1 MASRDRFESLRTF
14 VEVARAGSIAGA
26 ARVLR
31 KVPSAVSRELAALEE
46 RLGTELVQRTTRRL
60 QLTAAGERY
69 LGHARGILDALDEA
83 ERDLAEQGVPR
94 GTLRVSAPV
103 LFGQHVLVPMVNEF
117 LRAHPAVSLELVL
130 EDAMVDL
137 VEGGVDVAL
146 RIAPRLEPSA
156 LMMRKLGM
164 QPYVLCA
171 SPAYLREQGTPRRP
185 RELSGHEVLLPQRG
199 PAARPLELR
208 NGGRTQEVRPP
219 KSRFRCNSLPAL
231 YEAALAGMGIAA
243 LPEYLVEK
251 ELKSGALVRVLEPFR
266 PAPRFISAVYL
277 RRTAMPAHVRAFLDF
292 IAAKAAKRFGLQPAP
307 V

>member
-1 MASRDRFESLRTF
+1 MASRDRFEALRTF

-26 ARVLR
+26 ARALR
-31 KVPSAVSRELAALEE
+31 RVPSVVSRELAALEE

-103 LFGQHVLVPMVNEF
+103 LFGQHVLVPWVDAF
-117 LRAHPAVSLELVL
+117 LRANPAVSLELLL

-146 RIAPRLEPSA
+146 RIAPRLEPSS
-156 LMMRKLGM
+156 LVMRRLGA

-171 SPAYLREQGTPRRP
+171 SPVYLREQGTPRRP
-185 RELSGHEVLLPQRG
+185 RDLSGHEVLLPQRG

-208 NGGRTQEVRPP
+208 HGGREQEVRPP
-219 KSRFRCNSLPAL
+219 KSRFRCNSLPAIHG
-231 YEAALAGMGIAA
+231 AALAGMGIAA
-243 LPEYLVEK
+243 LPEYLVAK
-251 ELKSGALVRVLEPFR
+251 ELESGALVRVLEPFR
-266 PAPRFISAVYL
+266 PAPRFISALYL

-292 IAAKAAKRFGLQPAP
+292 IAARAAERFPAAEEG
-307 V
+307 

>member
-1 MASRDRFESLRTF
+1 MASRDRFETLRTF

-31 KVPSAVSRELAALEE
+31 RVPSAVSRELAALEA

-69 LGHARGILDALDEA
+69 LAHGRGILEALDEA

-103 LFGQHVLVPMVNEF
+103 LFGQHVLVPLVDEF
-117 LRAHPAVSLELVL
+117 LRANPAVSLELML

-156 LMMRKLGM
+156 LVMRRLGV
-164 QPYVLCA
+164 QSYVLCA
-171 SPAYLREQGTPRRP
+171 SPAYLREQGTPRRA
-185 RELSGHEVLLPQRG
+185 RELTHHEVLLPLRG

-208 NGGRTQEVRPP
+208 QGGRVQEVRPP
-219 KSRFRCNSLPAL
+219 KSRFQCNSLPAL
-231 YEAALAGMGIAA
+231 HRAALVGMGIAV
-243 LPEYLVEK
+243 LPEYLVK
-251 ELKSGALVRVLEPFR
+251 RELESGALVRVLAPLR
-266 PAPRFISAVYL
+266 PTPRFISAVYL

-292 IAAKAAKRFGLQPAP
+292 IAARAAEQFPATEED
-307 V
+307 